1 MNIMRTSRI
10 ALRAL
15 ARNKM
20 RSFLTA
26 LGIIIGV
33 GAVIAMVSLGE
44 GAKKGVEERFNSLGT
59 NLLNVF
65 PGSRNFHGVRSG
77 GSGNVWQ
84 SLKVEDAEA
93 IATQCDAVK
102 YVSPSANSRAQVI
115 YLNKNWNTSIQGT
128 GDRYPEVRN
137 WEIESGTFFDESQ
150 VKAAAKVC
158 VLGKEVKKSLFEDED
173 PIDKV
178 IRVKQI
184 PFLVLGVLKSKGE
197 AGGFFNRDDIIVMP
211 YTTVLK
217 RLTNEDHIN
226 SIDVQAVSMG
236 RTVEAKSQIEE
247 LLRIRHKIAP
257 GADDDFQVR
266 NMSEIAEG
274 AAQSTQILGILLGSI
289 ASISLLV
296 GGIGIMNIMLVSVTE
311 RIREIGIRMAVGARE
326 KDILLQ
332 FLTEAVVLSV
342 LGGVLGVAFGIGSS
356 KLMKFIPI
364 FAGWKTIVS
373 PSAIVLAFVFSAS
386 VGIFFGFYPARKAS
400 KLDPIEALRYE

>member
-1 MNIMRTSRI
+1 MNILRTSRI

-44 GAKKGVEERFNSLGT
+44 GAKKGVEERFNSMGT
-59 NLLNVF
+59 NLLFVS
-65 PGSRNFHGVRSG
+65 PGSRNSHGVRSG
-77 GSGNVWQ
+77 GGGWQ
-84 SLKVEDAEA
+84 SLKPEDAAAIEA
-93 IATQCDAVK
+93 QCDAVK
-102 YVSPSANSRAQVI
+102 FTSSSTNTRAQVV
-115 YLNKNWNTSIQGT
+115 YVNKNWNTSIQGT
-128 GDRYPEVRN
+128 GARYPEVRN
-137 WEIESGTFFDESQ
+137 WEIESGTFFDEAH
-150 VKAAAKVC
+150 VKTAAKVC
-158 VLGKEVKKSLFEDED
+158 VLGSEVKKSLFEDED
-173 PIDKV
+173 AVGKV

-184 PFLVLGVLKSKGE
+184 PFRVLGVLKSKGE
-197 AGGFFNRDDIIVMP
+197 SGGWFNRDDMIAAP
-211 YTTVLK
+211 YTTVMK
-217 RLTNEDHIN
+217 RLQGVEYIS
-226 SIDVQAVSMG
+226 SIDIQAISMAQ
-236 RTVEAKSQIEE
+236 TVEAKRQIEE

-257 GADDDFQVR
+257 GAEDDFQVR

-342 LGGVLGVAFGIGSS
+342 LGGALGVAFGIGSS

-364 FAGWKTIVS
+364 FAEWKTIVS
-373 PSAIVLAFVFSAS
+373 PGAIVLAFVFSAS

>member
-1 MNIMRTSRI
+1 MNILRTSRI

-59 NLLNVF
+59 NLLTVSS
-65 PGSRNFHGVRSG
+65 GSRNFHGVHSG
-77 GSGNVWQ
+77 GGSWQ
-84 SLKVEDAEA
+84 RLKAEDAEA
-93 IATQCDAVK
+93 IAAQCKAVK
-102 YVSPSANSRAQVI
+102 YVSPSANSRGQVI
-115 YLNKNWNTSIQGT
+115 YLNKNWNTSFQGT
-128 GDRYPEVRN
+128 GDRYPEIRN
-137 WEIESGTFFDESQ
+137 WEIESGTFFDEYQ

-158 VLGKEVKKSLFEDED
+158 VLGSAVKKSLFEDED
-173 PIDKV
+173 PIGKV

-184 PFLVLGVLKSKGE
+184 PFRVLGVLESKGE

-211 YTTVLK
+211 YTTVMK
-217 RLTNEDHIN
+217 RLTGEDHIN
-226 SIDVQAVSMG
+226 SIDVQAISMEL
-236 RTVEAKSQIEE
+236 TAEAQRQIEDV
-247 LLRIRHKIAP
+247 LRIQHKIAV

-274 AAQSTQILGILLGSI
+274 AAESTQILGILLGSI

-342 LGGVLGVAFGIGSS
+342 LGGALGVAFGVGSS

-373 PSAIVLAFVFSAS
+373 PAAIALAFVFSAS